1 MHNQGRENRNQR
13 GCVQKRLGAMMTSIT
28 VVPVYVYIDIRDDR
42 VYTYFSLN
50 PNSRKTFVVQL
61 SAAYRGRFY
70 LPAFSCEAMY
80 DASVTANSEGK
91 WVEVE

>member
-1 MHNQGRENRNQR
+1 MS
-13 GCVQKRLGAMMTSIT
+13 KKISD
-28 VVPVYVYIDIRDDR
+28 YIDIRDDR